1 MKIGRRMGIEMKEV
15 KDYIERI
22 AGEIEGVLNRFQEI
36 EFAYLFGSFIDI
48 ERAVFRDIDVAVYVS
63 SVSPFSAYEKMKL
76 SLKIGR
82 ELEKVI
88 RPRCEFD
95 VKILNYAPILFQY
108 EVIKTGKV
116 VFSRD
121 EVDRIRYEAKV
132 ISSYLDYKETSDWLD
147 SEFLAGL

>member
-1 MKIGRRMGIEMKEV
+1 MGIETKEV
-15 KDYIERI
+15 EDYIERI

-48 ERAVFRDIDVAVYVS
+48 ERDVFRDIDVAVYVS

>member
-1 MKIGRRMGIEMKEV
+1 MKIGGRMGIETKEV
-15 KDYIERI
+15 EDYIERI

-48 ERAVFRDIDVAVYVS
+48 ERDVFRDIDVAVYVS

>member
-1 MKIGRRMGIEMKEV
+1 MGIETKEV

-48 ERAVFRDIDVAVYVS
+48 ERDVFRDIDVAIYVS
-63 SVSPFSAYEKMKL
+63 SVSSFSAYEKMKL

-88 RPRCEFD
+88 RPRYEFD

>member
-1 MKIGRRMGIEMKEV
+1 MKIGGRMGIETKEV

-48 ERAVFRDIDVAVYVS
+48 ERDVFRDIDVAIYVS
-63 SVSPFSAYEKMKL
+63 SVSSFSAYEKMKL

-88 RPRCEFD
+88 RPRYEFD

>member
-1 MKIGRRMGIEMKEV
+1 MKGVKV

-48 ERAVFRDIDVAVYVS
+48 ERDVFRDIDVAIYVS
-63 SVSPFSAYEKMKL
+63 SVSPFSAYEKMKF

-88 RPRCEFD
+88 RPRYEFD

>member
-1 MKIGRRMGIEMKEV
+1 MKIGGRMGIETKEV
-15 KDYIERI
+15 EDYIERI

-48 ERAVFRDIDVAVYVS
+48 ERDVFRDIDVAVYVS

-82 ELEKVI
+82 ELEKEI

>member
-1 MKIGRRMGIEMKEV
+1 MKGVKV

-48 ERAVFRDIDVAVYVS
+48 ERDVFRDIDVAIYVS
-63 SVSPFSAYEKMKL
+63 SVSPFGAYEKMKL

>member
-1 MKIGRRMGIEMKEV
+1 MKIGGRMGIETKEV
-15 KDYIERI
+15 KVERI

-48 ERAVFRDIDVAVYVS
+48 ERDVFRDIDVAVYVS
-63 SVSPFSAYEKMKL
+63 RVSPFSAYEKMKL

>member
-1 MKIGRRMGIEMKEV
+1 MKIGGRMGIETKEV

-48 ERAVFRDIDVAVYVS
+48 ERDVFRDIDVAIYVS
-63 SVSPFSAYEKMKL
+63 SVSSFSAYEKMKL

>member
-1 MKIGRRMGIEMKEV
+1 MGIEMKEV

-48 ERAVFRDIDVAVYVS
+48 ERDVFRDIDVAVYVS

-82 ELEKVI
+82 
-88 RPRCEFD
+88 P
-95 VKILNYAPILFQY
+95 
-108 EVIKTGKV
+108 
-116 VFSRD
+116 
-121 EVDRIRYEAKV
+121 
-132 ISSYLDYKETSDWLD
+132 
-147 SEFLAGL
+147 

>member
-1 MKIGRRMGIEMKEV
+1 MKGVKV

-48 ERAVFRDIDVAVYVS
+48 ERDVFRDIDVAIYVS

-108 EVIKTGKV
+108 EVIRTGKV